1 MNAKGQKML
10 LSILAEIQN
19 RLGELVMLMQ
29 VIAISQTKEAQINP
43 NQLEEILEESRTISV
58 DDKHLRSR
66 WLRLETDE

>member
-43 NQLEEILEESRTISV
+43 NQLEEVLEESRTISV